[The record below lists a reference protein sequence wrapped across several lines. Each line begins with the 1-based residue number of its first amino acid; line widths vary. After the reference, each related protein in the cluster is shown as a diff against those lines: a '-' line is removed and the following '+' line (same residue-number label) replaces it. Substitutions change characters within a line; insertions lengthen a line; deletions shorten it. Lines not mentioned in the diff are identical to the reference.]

1 MATLFQSLRRFFGN
15 VGSTGQQQGI
25 QYGEPF
31 ARIYTKNTDLGIDG
45 ALQVSAVWAC
55 VELLAD
61 NISTLPLFV
70 YRRAT
75 DGHKEPARETSLW
88 KLLHENPN
96 RRHTPSEF
104 WNYMVVN
111 YLLRGNAYA
120 KIVRDGAQE
129 PIGLIPLSA
138 DQVEIE
144 LLKDGSLVYKYQFEG
159 TIEVLAESSVFH
171 WRDKGNGLIGM
182 SRLDYMRSS
191 IGLAAAAQDH
201 AELGFRK
208 GGKRPGTFLI
218 DKALTPQ
225 QREQI
230 RANFKSLVEGSSDD
244 LLVLEAGA
252 KFEPLGLTPND
263 LQLLDT
269 RRFSV
274 EDIARWF
281 GLPSVLINDTSQST
295 VWGSG
300 IESIIEST
308 YKFRLRPILEGLEQ
322 AIERRVFTPRQREL
336 YTAEF
341 SLEAILR
348 GNAKQRMEMGV
359 QAVTN
364 GLMTR
369 NEWRQLENWPRIDGG
384 DDLTAQINLAPI
396 DKLGER
402 PEVAPVVE
410 PVTEERLQRLVQEV
424 KSAPVPVAQ
433 PKVEVKAGDVHITMP
448 EIKAGDVYLP
458 APVVHVA
465 APEVTYTAPE
475 VKVDVAA
482 PVVNVAAPEVS
493 VEAVLPPP
501 EVNVNLP
508 ARKTESTVERD
519 STGRI
524 TKTTQ
529 IETDL

>member
-1 MATLFQSLRRFFGN
+1 MATLFQSIRRFFAN
-15 VGSTGQQQGI
+15 VGSTGQQQGV
-25 QYGEPF
+25 QLGEPF
-31 ARIYTKNTDLGIDG
+31 ARIFTKNTEIGIDG

-55 VELLAD
+55 VEFLSD

-70 YRRAT
+70 YQTAA
-75 DGHKEPARETSLW
+75 DGHKEPARDTELW

-96 RRHTPSEF
+96 RRHTPAEF
-104 WNYMVVN
+104 WNYMLMN

-120 KIVRDGAQE
+120 EIGRNGAGE
-129 PIGLIPLSA
+129 AIELLPMSA
-138 DQVEIE
+138 DQVEVE
-144 LLKDGSLVYKYQFEG
+144 LLKDGSLVYKFYFDG
-159 TIEVLAESSVFH
+159 TVKVLAESSVFH

-191 IGLAAAAQDH
+191 VGLAAAAQDH

-252 KFEPLGLTPND
+252 KFEPLGLTPID

-308 YKFRLRPILEGLEQ
+308 YKFRLRPILESLEQ
-322 AIERRVFTPRQREL
+322 AIERRVFTSRQRER
-336 YTAEF
+336 YCAEF

-348 GNAKQRMEMGV
+348 GNAKQRLDMGV

-369 NEWRQLENWPRIDGG
+369 NEWRQLENWPRIDGA
-384 DDLTAQINLAPI
+384 DELTAQVNLAPI
-396 DKLGER
+396 DTLGQQQMA
-402 PEVAPVVE
+402 PPATTVNQGVA
-410 PVTEERLQRLVQEV
+410 
-424 KSAPVPVAQ
+424 
-433 PKVEVKAGDVHITMP
+433 
-448 EIKAGDVYLP
+448 
-458 APVVHVA
+458 
-465 APEVTYTAPE
+465 
-475 VKVDVAA
+475 
-482 PVVNVAAPEVS
+482 
-493 VEAVLPPP
+493 
-501 EVNVNLP
+501 
-508 ARKTESTVERD
+508 
-519 STGRI
+519 
-524 TKTTQ
+524 
-529 IETDL
+529 